1 MELSQ
6 RNSKSEGTNKNK
18 YYWKEF
24 LKPIRLD
31 DDEYD
36 SEIDKNDYRPFQKK
50 SYCFPDERMKRFNPV
65 PIEEILK
72 KINFYFFPY
81 SPVINT
87 NRCMT
92 FEIDEK
98 QDYIKKLR

>member
-1 MELSQ
+1 M
-6 RNSKSEGTNKNK
+6 
-18 YYWKEF
+18 
-24 LKPIRLD
+24 
-31 DDEYD
+31 
-36 SEIDKNDYRPFQKK
+36 KK
-50 SYCFPDERMKRFNPV
+50 FNPV
-65 PIEEILK
+65 PSEEILK

-98 QDYIKKLR
+98 QDYIKKLRQQYESANMTKKERV